1 MKVLSYG
8 EILWDVIGGVAHLGG
23 APFNF
28 AAHFAQYGAQS
39 SIVSAVGSDK
49 FGDEAIQIAKG
60 YGVDVSFLQIDPAHP
75 TGTVDVNLS
84 NGIPDYTIKEDVAY
98 DYIEYSK
105 FENTFL
111 PEKYDIF
118 YFGSLIQRGPTSS
131 ATLRKILTRY
141 QFQYIFYDVNLRKNG
156 YSRAIV
162 VDSLRHCNVLKLNIE
177 EVGVLAELLFDESFF
192 SVKDFCDHVAERYSI
207 RIIIVTAA
215 ENGCFIFR
223 DGVLV
228 HVPGKKVVLNDAV
241 GAGDAFSAS
250 FMFEFLKHGDV
261 ITAATKANAVGAFV
275 ASQQG
280 AIPRY
285 PSEMLALLEA
295 N

>member
-1 MKVLSYG
+1 
-8 EILWDVIGGVAHLGG
+8 
-23 APFNF
+23 
-28 AAHFAQYGAQS
+28 
-39 SIVSAVGSDK
+39 
-49 FGDEAIQIAKG
+49 
-60 YGVDVSFLQIDPAHP
+60 
-75 TGTVDVNLS
+75 
-84 NGIPDYTIKEDVAY
+84 
-98 DYIEYSK
+98 
-105 FENTFL
+105 
-111 PEKYDIF
+111 
-118 YFGSLIQRGPTSS
+118 
-131 ATLRKILTRY
+131 
-141 QFQYIFYDVNLRKNG
+141 
-156 YSRAIV
+156 
-162 VDSLRHCNVLKLNIE
+162 
-177 EVGVLAELLFDESFF
+177 
-192 SVKDFCDHVAERYSI
+192 
-207 RIIIVTAA
+207 VTAA

-285 PSEMLALLEA
+285 PSEVLALLDG

>member
-8 EILWDVIGGVAHLGG
+8 EILWDIIDGVGHLGG

-28 AAHFAQYGAQS
+28 AAHFAQYGTRS
-39 SIVSAVGSDK
+39 SIVSAVGKDK
-49 FGDEAIQIAKG
+49 FGDEAIRIARD
-60 YGVDVSFLQIDPAHP
+60 YGVDVSFLQTDPEHP
-75 TGTVDVNLS
+75 TGTVDVKLS
-84 NGIPDYTIKEDVAY
+84 NGLPDYTIRENVAY
-98 DYIEYSK
+98 DYIEYGK
-105 FENTFL
+105 FEETFR
-111 PEKYDIF
+111 PEMYDIF
-118 YFGSLIQRGPTSS
+118 YFGSLVQRGAVSS
-131 ATLRKILTRY
+131 ATLRKILSNY
-141 QFQYIFYDVNLRKNG
+141 QFQYVFYDVNLRKNG
-156 YSRAIV
+156 YSRPVI
-162 VDSLRHCNVLKLNIE
+162 VDSLRYCNVLKLNIE
-177 EVGVLAELLFDESFF
+177 EVGILAELLFDESFF
-192 SVKDFCDHVAERYSI
+192 SVKDFCDHIAEQYLI

-228 HVPGKKVVLNDAV
+228 HVPGKKVVLSDAV

-285 PSEMLALLEA
+285 PSEMLALLTA
-295 N
+295 K